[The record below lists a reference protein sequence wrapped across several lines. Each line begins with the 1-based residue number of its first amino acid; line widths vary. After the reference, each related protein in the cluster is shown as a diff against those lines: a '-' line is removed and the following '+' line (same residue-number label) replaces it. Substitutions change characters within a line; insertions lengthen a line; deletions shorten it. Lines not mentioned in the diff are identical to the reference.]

1 MLPNKTHL
9 QLIVKELEKF
19 EGELDKSYNFQEFI
33 DRCRTIFTPETQR
46 KLDFLIE
53 IFKEKNLID
62 ILTAQNILYKNRVSG
77 IGGQYVLNLK
87 YDDQPNEKVKVNLNN
102 LEYGLRNIV
111 VWCRKNLIKM
121 IRDEN
126 VQFDKIADID
136 LKNGS

>member
-62 ILTAQNILYKNRVSG
+62 ILTAQNILYKNRVLG
-77 IGGQYVLNLK
+77 IGGQYVLHLK